1 MKSLWIACA
10 FVLATSALTPPGTAA
25 DFFAGD
31 CRGGT
36 CRPAERLVIRESVAV
51 REVHR
56 SGGFCAGGSCRPAG
70 GKLRAAVG
78 RLLGR

>member
-1 MKSLWIACA
+1 MKSLWLACA

-25 DFFAGD
+25 DFI
-31 CRGGT
+31 CSGGT
-36 CRPAERLVIRESVAV
+36 CRPAERLGIRESLAV
-51 REVHR
+51 REVRR

>member
-1 MKSLWIACA
+1 MKSIALFA
-10 FVLATSALTPPGTAA
+10 VLIAGSVAVPVQ
-25 DFFAGD
+25 GD
-31 CRGGT
+31 CSGGT
-36 CRPAERLVIRESVAV
+36 CRPAERLGIRESFAV
-51 REVHR
+51 REVRR